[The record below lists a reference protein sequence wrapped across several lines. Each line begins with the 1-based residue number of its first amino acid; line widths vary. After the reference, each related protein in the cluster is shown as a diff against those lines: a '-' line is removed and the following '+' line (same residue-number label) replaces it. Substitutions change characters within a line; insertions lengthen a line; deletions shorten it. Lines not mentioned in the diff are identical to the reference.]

1 MHVLYI
7 ADDTVNSAGGLRFH
21 NTMFNKEHGRLK
33 AITIKYD
40 NKIVR
45 QEGYGVFSN
54 SWRDNII
61 LEF

>member
-1 MHVLYI
+1 MRLLYI
-7 ADDTVNSAGGLRFH
+7 AGDTVNQAVSLRFH
-21 NTMFNKEHGRLK
+21 NTMFNKGHGRLK

-40 NKIVR
+40 NKIIR
-45 QEGYGVFSN
+45 QERHGVFSN